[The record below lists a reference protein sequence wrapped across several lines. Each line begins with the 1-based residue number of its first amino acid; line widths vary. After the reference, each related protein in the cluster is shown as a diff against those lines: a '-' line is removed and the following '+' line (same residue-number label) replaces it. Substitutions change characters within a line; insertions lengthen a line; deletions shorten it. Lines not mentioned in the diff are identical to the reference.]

1 MLPLAGLCALGL
13 AAAPAVAAPPKYVVV
28 AQQSRIGF
36 AGVHAGN
43 NFNGSFGQWTA
54 DIRFDPKDLAHSQ
67 ANVAIATRSASTG
80 DNFRDTTLKTA
91 EWFDVDKQPRA
102 SFVTRRITAGANGSY
117 IAEGVLT
124 IKGKSVPVRLPFTLK
139 GNGATLQMQGR
150 TTVDRVALGLGDKSD
165 PKGEWVSKAIT
176 ITVTVVARRQG

>member
-1 MLPLAGLCALGL
+1 M
-13 AAAPAVAAPPKYVVV
+13 
-28 AQQSRIGF
+28 
-36 AGVHAGN
+36 
-43 NFNGSFGQWTA
+43 
-54 DIRFDPKDLAHSQ
+54 
-67 ANVAIATRSASTG
+67 
-80 DNFRDTTLKTA
+80 
-91 EWFDVDKQPRA
+91 
-102 SFVTRRITAGANGSY
+102 
-117 IAEGVLT
+117 LT